1 MKRPRSEIASAI
13 NPDSVLIVDEAIA
26 RERADPRSE
35 DEASLLSLIDGKRT
49 VAEVLRMSR
58 MSGFVAMRR
67 LRSLLERQIIRPGLR
82 VTPLSNTGG
91 GAALKQGRLGL
102 TQDLTSAA

>member
-13 NPDSVLIVDEAIA
+13 NPDSVLVVDEAMA
-26 RERADPRSE
+26 KEKADPRSE
-35 DEASLLSLIDGKRT
+35 DEASLLALIDGKRT
-49 VAEVLRMSR
+49 VAEVLRLSR

-82 VTPLSNTGG
+82 VQPITATDGG
-91 GAALKQGRLGL
+91 LGAVKQGRLGL
-102 TQDLTSAA
+102 TQ